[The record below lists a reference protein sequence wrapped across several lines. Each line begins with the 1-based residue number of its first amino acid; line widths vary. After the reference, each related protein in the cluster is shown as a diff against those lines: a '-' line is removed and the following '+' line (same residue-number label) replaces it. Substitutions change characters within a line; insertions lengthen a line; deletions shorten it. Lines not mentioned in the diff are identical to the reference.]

1 MPRGRKPQCVK
12 RKKEVE
18 QILVPQLTL
27 CYRCSE
33 PISYLQKE
41 TRYCLDAD
49 GNVIAKHVYYYA
61 VHYGG
66 YTKQGGKV
74 QLNYHRCYLG
84 SDEYDYVE
92 RFNRLSLAGA
102 IKEDRYKDYLKR
114 IIDYVD
120 EDMLKKM
127 QEQIQQQLKKLEEQK
142 QKDKLDLLIKKLNEF
157 AS

>member
-1 MPRGRKPQCVK
+1 MKRGRKPQCIK
-12 RKKEVE
+12 RKREIE
-18 QILVPQLTL
+18 QILVPQLTY
-27 CYRCSE
+27 CPRCSE
-33 PISYLQKE
+33 PISYIHKE

-49 GNVIAKHVYYYA
+49 GNIVAKHTYYYA
-61 VHYGG
+61 VHYS
-66 YTKQGGKV
+66 YDPATKKMS
-74 QLNYHRCYLG
+74 YRRCYLG

-102 IKEDRYKDYLKR
+102 IKEDRYKNYLQR

-120 EDMLKKM
+120 EDALKRL

-157 AS
+157 ASKS